1 MLKGFYPGSFDPL
14 TFGHLD
20 IITRGLSLVNSLVI
34 GVGVSATKK
43 PIFTIEERI
52 EMISLEISNCLPDQV
67 DKVQVVAF
75 EGLMVHAAEQYGAN
89 VILRGLRN
97 TGDFNYEAQMANINS
112 QTSSPVETVF
122 LAASP
127 EISHISSTQ
136 VRQIAQL
143 KGDVSMF
150 CPTSICEKLKAKLN

>member
-43 PIFTIEERI
+43 PIFTTEERL
-52 EMISLEISNCLPDQV
+52 EMISQEIANCLPGQT
-67 DKVQVVAF
+67 DKVQVTAF
-75 EGLMVHAAEQYGAN
+75 EGLMVTAAEKHGAN

-97 TGDFNYEAQMANINS
+97 TGDFNYEAQMANINR

-143 KGDVSMF
+143 NGDVSMF
-150 CPTSICEKLKAKLN
+150 CPMSICENLITKLN

>member
-43 PIFTIEERI
+43 PIFTTEERL
-52 EMISLEISNCLPDQV
+52 EMISQEIANCLPDQT
-67 DKVQVVAF
+67 DKVQVTAF
-75 EGLMVHAAEQYGAN
+75 EGLMVTAAEKHGAN
-89 VILRGLRN
+89 VNLRGLRN
-97 TGDFNYEAQMANINS
+97 TGDFNYEAQMANINR

-143 KGDVSMF
+143 NGDVSMF
-150 CPTSICEKLKAKLN
+150 CPMSICENLITKLN

>member
-20 IITRGLSLVNSLVI
+20 IITRGLSLVGSLVI

-43 PIFTIEERI
+43 PIFSIDERL
-52 EMISLEISNCLPDQV
+52 EMISLEISKSLPDHA
-67 DKVQVVAF
+67 DNVQVVAF
-75 EGLMVHAAEQYGAN
+75 DGLMVTAAEQHGAN

-97 TGDFNYEAQMANINS
+97 TGDFNYEAQMANINR

-127 EISHISSTQ
+127 VII
-136 VRQIAQL
+136 L
-143 KGDVSMF
+143 NSMF
-150 CPTSICEKLKAKLN
+150 ISFFHCVQP

>member
-20 IITRGLSLVNSLVI
+20 IITRGLSLVNNLFI

-43 PIFTIEERI
+43 PIFTIEERL

-75 EGLMVHAAEQYGAN
+75 EGLMVHAAEA
-89 VILRGLRN
+89 IWR
-97 TGDFNYEAQMANINS
+97 
-112 QTSSPVETVF
+112 
-122 LAASP
+122 
-127 EISHISSTQ
+127 
-136 VRQIAQL
+136 
-143 KGDVSMF
+143 
-150 CPTSICEKLKAKLN
+150 